1 MLWEKYNKLVN
12 LQERADAVKVLDQI
26 LEDNPYDTRALKE
39 KMCIA
44 DYYFDE
50 GAVLSRFVAGE
61 SLEKVALYYVRT
73 LFDKEFRHMRV
84 LSNDEE
90 TLEAMK
96 NSYVWAKIEAIYKHY
111 HEKQLEQVNWSDLPD
126 GYFFQ
131 LIDSQKRYSFDE
143 WENSECRKFETY
155 IKTAYHDDYYLD
167 EISTFILLK
176 DKQMV
181 VFKAR
186 SRDGDYTS
194 FIAFKIADRGLIAP
208 QNFANGDFEFKPS
221 FFHKRYEFHRIG
233 NSNSLKNRCK
243 IFLSSFHDDE
253 VFAFTFGEN
262 ETVYFTKTE
271 SRVEERGNIVEYGWG
286 TNGIPFRVNLKTI
299 SEFV

>member
-39 KMCIA
+39 KMRIA

-50 GAVLSRFVAGE
+50 GAVLSKFVAGE

-90 TLEAMK
+90 TLKAMK

-111 HEKQLEQVNWSDLPD
+111 HEKQSKQVDWSDLPD

-131 LIDSQKRYSFDE
+131 IIDSQKRYSFDE
-143 WENSECRKFETY
+143 WKNSECRKFETY
-155 IKTAYHDDYYLD
+155 IKMAYGDDYHLD
-167 EISTFILLK
+167 EIPRFILLK
-176 DKQMV
+176 DRQMV

-186 SRDGDYTS
+186 SRDGDYTG
-194 FIAFKIADRGLIAP
+194 FLTFRVDGRDLIAS
-208 QNFANGDFEFKPS
+208 QSFVSGNFEFKPS
-221 FFHKRYEFHRIG
+221 FFNKRYEFYRIG
-233 NSNSLKNRCK
+233 DRRPLKRPCK
-243 IFLSSFHDDE
+243 ISLSHFHDGDA
-253 VFAFTFGEN
+253 FAFTFGEN
-262 ETVYFTKTE
+262 ETVYFIKTE
-271 SRVEERGNIVEYGWG
+271 SRFEEKHNIIEYGWG
-286 TNGIPFRVNLKTI
+286 SNGIPFRVNLKTI